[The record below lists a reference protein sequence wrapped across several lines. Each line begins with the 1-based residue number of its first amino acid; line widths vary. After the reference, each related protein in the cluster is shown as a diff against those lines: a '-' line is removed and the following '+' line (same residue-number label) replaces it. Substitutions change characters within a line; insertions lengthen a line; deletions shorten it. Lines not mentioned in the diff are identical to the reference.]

1 MSSYLAL
8 KTQIYQQNI
17 LKVELKTLYVNFV
30 WLLQNL
36 SRLSVSRTVSHLIM
50 RVRKPTVAYKLVLQ
64 EKPQKRTLTY

>member
-8 KTQIYQQNI
+8 KTQLYQQNI

-50 RVRKPTVAYKLVLQ
+50 GVRKPTVAYKLVLQ
-64 EKPQKRTLTY
+64 EKPQERTLTY